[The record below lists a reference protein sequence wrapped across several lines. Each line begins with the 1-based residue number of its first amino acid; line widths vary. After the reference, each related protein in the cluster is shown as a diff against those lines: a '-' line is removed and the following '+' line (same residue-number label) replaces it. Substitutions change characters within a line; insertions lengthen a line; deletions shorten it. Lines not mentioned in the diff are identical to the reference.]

1 MAIISVEGKSL
12 GAELAVWG
20 VPHNYAVAFAETSTS
35 KNGRIALHPFFFN
48 DTEHMTNPRHW
59 LAINAAF
66 WCCVYREAESKE
78 AQIEA
83 LAGIRAI
90 FYTAGA
96 LGVGEINALIQEWWR
111 TTYELHLIPV
121 YRSAFALVYG
131 VRGAI
136 AARRK
141 RFSASVHS

>member
-1 MAIISVEGKSL
+1 
-12 GAELAVWG
+12 
-20 VPHNYAVAFAETSTS
+20 
-35 KNGRIALHPFFFN
+35 N
-48 DTEHMTNPRHW
+48 DTEHMTNQRHW

-96 LGVGEINALIQEWWR
+96 LGVGEIKALIQEWWR
-111 TTYELHLIPV
+111 TTYELHLIPAPN
-121 YRSAFALVYG
+121 YSAVTTQPAF
-131 VRGAI
+131 
-136 AARRK
+136 
-141 RFSASVHS
+141 H

>member
-1 MAIISVEGKSL
+1 MSIISVEGKSL

-20 VPHNYAVAFAETSTS
+20 VPHNYAVAFAEKSTS

-78 AQIEA
+78 EQIEA

-96 LGVGEINALIQEWWR
+96 LGVGEIKAL
-111 TTYELHLIPV
+111 
-121 YRSAFALVYG
+121 
-131 VRGAI
+131 
-136 AARRK
+136 
-141 RFSASVHS
+141 

>member
-1 MAIISVEGKSL
+1 MTIISVEGKSL

-20 VPHNYAVAFAETSTS
+20 VPHNYAVAFAEKSTS

-83 LAGIRAI
+83 LAG
-90 FYTAGA
+90 
-96 LGVGEINALIQEWWR
+96 E
-111 TTYELHLIPV
+111 
-121 YRSAFALVYG
+121 
-131 VRGAI
+131 VREMVKKEGQRPQNGGI
-136 AARRK
+136 SGGGG
-141 RFSASVHS
+141 RFQ

>member
-20 VPHNYAVAFAETSTS
+20 VPHNYAVAFAEKSTS

-78 AQIEA
+78 GFEA
-83 LAGIRAI
+83 VRV
-90 FYTAGA
+90 F
-96 LGVGEINALIQEWWR
+96 
-111 TTYELHLIPV
+111 
-121 YRSAFALVYG
+121 RSAFALVYRL
-131 VRGAI
+131 RGT
-136 AARRK
+136 RTTC
-141 RFSASVHS
+141 

>member
-1 MAIISVEGKSL
+1 MSIISVEGKSL

-20 VPHNYAVAFAETSTS
+20 VPHNYALAFAEKSTS

-78 AQIEA
+78 EQIEA

-96 LGVGEINALIQEWWR
+96 LGVGEIKALIQEWWR
-111 TTYELHLIPV
+111 TTYELHLIPAPN
-121 YRSAFALVYG
+121 YSAAT
-131 VRGAI
+131 
-136 AARRK
+136 
-141 RFSASVHS
+141 VHPTFH

>member
-1 MAIISVEGKSL
+1 M
-12 GAELAVWG
+12 WG
-20 VPHNYAVAFAETSTS
+20 VPHNYALAFAEKSTS

-66 WCCVYREAESKE
+66 WCCVYREAKSKE

-96 LGVGEINALIQEWWR
+96 LGVGEIKALIQEWWR
-111 TTYELHLIPV
+111 ITYELHLIPAPN
-121 YRSAFALVYG
+121 YSAATVQPTF
-131 VRGAI
+131 
-136 AARRK
+136 
-141 RFSASVHS
+141 H

>member
-1 MAIISVEGKSL
+1 MSIISVEGKSL

-20 VPHNYAVAFAETSTS
+20 VPHNYAVAFAEKSAS

-48 DTEHMTNPRHW
+48 DTEHMTNQRHW

-90 FYTAGA
+90 FYTAGRWV
-96 LGVGEINALIQEWWR
+96 L
-111 TTYELHLIPV
+111 
-121 YRSAFALVYG
+121 
-131 VRGAI
+131 
-136 AARRK
+136 AR
-141 RFSASVHS
+141 